1 MSEPLPDGVSHKDF
15 DELRGVVSD
24 LADAL
29 KQQREAE
36 TSREKHEAKEE
47 VKEARADLDQ
57 LAKEMGVDPGKLREA
72 AEKAKHD
79 AEKERLR
86 PLLLEL
92 LDEELASDDDKP
104 ADEPDEKNDDEED
117 EPADEKPADEP
128 PAPPEDSAPTAEH
141 WSERT
146 VGRLLG

>member
-1 MSEPLPDGVSHKDF
+1 MSEPLPDGVSRKDF
-15 DELRGVVSD
+15 EELRSTVQG

-29 KQQREAE
+29 QQQREAE
-36 TSREKHEAKEE
+36 TSREKQAAKEE
-47 VKEARADLDQ
+47 VKEAKADLDQ
-57 LAKEMGVDPGKLREA
+57 LAREMGVDPARLREA

-86 PLLLEL
+86 PLLAEL
-92 LDEELASDDDKP
+92 LDEELASGDEEEP
-104 ADEPDEKNDDEED
+104 ADDPAEEKEE
-117 EPADEKPADEP
+117 EPADEEEP
-128 PAPPEDSAPTAEH
+128 PAPPEDSAPIAEH